1 MISPYLP
8 ARFNKRLLPWL
19 VWSGAVG
26 LLVAGVF
33 LLRPQAEA
41 STDYE
46 WGDSWNREERSIGN
60 VAPVNSGTWK
70 QGSDAALFAP
80 NSNCQRIRDAKNAG
94 GDMTQAAVYAL
105 WAARPDGP
113 DESNNYKFV
122 DATDSNGNLILDSN
136 GNRIKECKTTNQP
149 NLVDNLSGDKL
160 RTAQQTP
167 FLIVGWDSTRDGRN
181 TGFHNPEVE
190 LDLWL
195 PQATYR
201 RNIDPN
207 HANNTRFKQLQFETY
222 RFCGEDDTD
231 YSIDTGEQTKLFLV
245 GSSRQIEIS
254 DSSSGC
260 NETINLST
268 ILPSDVKT
276 WPKSRTEKELLV
288 PNSSPARFKKYELYK
303 LRAKF
308 QGTPR
313 HSYYNQFKI
322 RVVNESDSYLTF
334 PQLRNDLEFEGAEL
348 DTGKVEWALGISN
361 RMAGNHSP
369 GDANANLM
377 ALWEMTFIIAPPGH
391 KGCSEKYNNWIGL
404 YDHDYI
410 ATGDKSWVGWQK
422 YNNAYPPTVTID
434 TIDRNQYLYGTTNA
448 WRDNVSTF
456 KFNGVLNNVWPTTSG
471 SNRKPTP
478 PEGDGGSA
486 GHYEPKLYA
495 SNDVAVGGEVHAN
508 LWEGFMQQFSADK
521 IYRVKFSNLNSP
533 SWVQIRLPFP
543 QINALQTCAHK
554 PLFKVNH
561 SDIAVG
567 GVFGTQ
573 NDLNACPADALDSV
587 QGNLYAHSNPVTKI
601 GSSVRY
607 GARVHDR
614 VYGFYSNYKSTNDA
628 PSTFKERTFAN
639 NDDTAEYGG
648 NFNYGRCLP
657 NYWRGTA
664 GLTATPL
671 PAQNLLDI
679 NTLKDNDAK
688 LYQPPNNAKLTL
700 INNQTAA
707 LHLKA
712 TIYVDGDL
720 YIRNNLINTQNST
733 SWREFNKIDYIYLI
747 VKGNIYIQPDVTRL
761 DAVLI
766 AYTDDSQDQTQGH
779 LYTCYFDEAVQATSS
794 GTIYQQ
800 ECDDKLTVNG
810 ALIGQTIHL
819 GRSFSRTDTTQ
830 VGEEINLLPE
840 YFVGTPQLPGFEE
853 WLYGSDSL
861 IVLPVNF

>member
-8 ARFNKRLLPWL
+8 ARFNKRLALWL
-19 VWSGAVG
+19 VWGGAVG
-26 LLVAGVF
+26 LLAVGIF
-33 LLRPQAEA
+33 FIRPQAEA

-60 VAPVNSGTWK
+60 VAPVNTGAWK
-70 QGSDAALFAP
+70 QGSDAALFA
-80 NSNCQRIRDAKNAG
+80 STTDCDAIKKIQNARNAG
-94 GDMTQAAVYAL
+94 GTDAAVYAL
-105 WAARPDGP
+105 WAARPDR
-113 DESNNYKFV
+113 SVNYKV
-122 DATDSNGNLILDSN
+122 NKEKRIETYIDHNGDQATREVEVETCNAAGNPYNKPD
-136 GNRIKECKTTNQP
+136 
-149 NLVDNLSGDKL
+149 LVDNLTDASI
-160 RTAQQTP
+160 AQQTP
-167 FLIVGWDSTRDGRN
+167 FLIVGFDSTREGDN

-190 LDLWL
+190 IDLWI
-195 PQATYR
+195 P
-201 RNIDPN
+201 IDVDIKTLN
-207 HANNTRFKQLQFETY
+207 LETY
-222 RFCGEDDTD
+222 RFCGRDDTD
-231 YSIDTGEQTKLFLV
+231 HAINNINQQYTKLYLTGKNYDLDNPEV
-245 GSSRQIEIS
+245 LLRNSSECTSQT
-254 DSSSGC
+254 
-260 NETINLST
+260 ETINLSSA
-268 ILPSDVKT
+268 I
-276 WPKSRTEKELLV
+276 TEMNKPDPLDTKELLA
-288 PNSSPARFKKYELYK
+288 PNSSPARFKEYKLFK
-303 LRAKF
+303 LRAQF
-308 QGTPR
+308 GGNEGS
-313 HSYYNQFKI
+313 SYYNQFKI
-322 RVVNESDSYLTF
+322 RVKNKPDSYLAF
-334 PQLRNDLEFEGAEL
+334 PRLTNDLEFEGNEL
-348 DTGKVEWALGISN
+348 ETGKVEGALGISN
-361 RMAGNHSP
+361 RMADNHGP
-369 GDANANLM
+369 NDTNANLM

-410 ATGDKSWVGWQK
+410 ATGDESWVGWQK

-478 PEGDGGSA
+478 PEGNGGSA

-601 GSSVRY
+601 GSSTRY

-639 NDDTAEYGG
+639 NDDTAAYGG

-657 NYWRGTA
+657 NYWRGTE

-766 AYTDDSQDQTQGH
+766 AYTDDSQDQAQGH